1 MKRYHLLKKQL
12 SKLKESFS
20 IFTVKI
26 ERQKKGGEGGR
37 MNDRREDGQKE
48 RERETENVN
57 KLSYSMYCLQ
67 KVHYG
72 IDI

>member
-1 MKRYHLLKKQL
+1 
-12 SKLKESFS
+12 
-20 IFTVKI
+20 
-26 ERQKKGGEGGR
+26 

>member
-26 ERQKKGGEGGR
+26 ERQKKGGGEG
-37 MNDRREDGQKE
+37 REDERQKGRWTE